1 MDASHPTAAFETART
16 TGMILL
22 PVVLFILFSAYSASL
37 FLLGRRHHV
46 GWLIS
51 AVVFVLPLA
60 GLFLAMIFGIAVALH
75 PAPAKGTAST
85 FQSHE
90 AADLLAA
97 PFQPLK
103 GRNFDYTLSVPDRDS
118 WKTLPPSGDFDR
130 IISYRD
136 LYIGVI
142 AERVGIGDIERMRE
156 FAEQTLTANST
167 FHHVNPTENL
177 AIDGRPWVAF
187 TADATREKMRLR
199 YRYFLYT
206 DNRRSVQ
213 IIAWTSPALFDRN
226 KPVVEQIAQSF
237 QFGKD

>member
-1 MDASHPTAAFETART
+1 MDAHPSAAYEVGRMI
-16 TGMILL
+16 GMIMV
-22 PVVLFILFSAYSASL
+22 PVVLFILFAAYSASL
-37 FLLGRRHHV
+37 YLLGRSRHI

-51 AVVFVLPLA
+51 TVVFSLPLA
-60 GLFLAMIFGIAVALH
+60 ALFIAMIFGIAFTMRSST
-75 PAPAKGTAST
+75 APEAAST

-90 AADLLAA
+90 AADLLTA

-118 WKTLPPSGDFDR
+118 WKTIPPSGDFDR
-130 IISYRD
+130 IIAYRD
-136 LYIGVI
+136 LYIGII

-156 FAEQTLTANST
+156 FVEQTLTTNST
-167 FHHVNPTENL
+167 TRHIDSIENL

-187 TADATREKMRLR
+187 TADATREKMHLR

-237 QFGKD
+237 HFGKD